1 MQGENRFGEIRSAV
15 REAQEAGISSA
26 RERRE
31 VVIKKVGKESL
42 SQESPETKERA
53 INKYWDVEAGS
64 QESKVMFVIPH
75 LKNPEAGEM
84 VRLLR
89 EKFPGREPEEL
100 QEIIKKWL
108 KAPENEKPHKFLSVE
123 NPDLMVYQAIDSLRD
138 VDEPGTDAI
147 VDWARENQERDLK
160 SGKMVAKRSRMFGDA
175 NRKTFFNKSRGVG
188 KEEEGTFIQ
197 TKEYPTSIR
206 ASWYWALEKELK
218 RTGKLDD
225 RGKLLEPFLQVT
237 VHGMK
242 DREIDDSGDAY
253 DLVVGGGSLK
263 SGKRKEFASDEL
275 KEWFSAELEL
285 KLAEKLGG
293 EQNMKLAIDR
303 RGKDKVEL
311 FEAGQDGRLNRREVK
326 RLGQSF
332 AASGVGLDN
341 FRQGGNFLVQT
352 SDGNEREMRIPGFG
366 LNFNTIQLEVSAKIR
381 KDPALRRALGEALGE
396 LACEF
401 ELKEFH

>member
-175 NRKTFFNKSRGVG
+175 NRKTFFNKS
-188 KEEEGTFIQ
+188 
-197 TKEYPTSIR
+197 
-206 ASWYWALEKELK
+206 
-218 RTGKLDD
+218 
-225 RGKLLEPFLQVT
+225 
-237 VHGMK
+237 
-242 DREIDDSGDAY
+242 
-253 DLVVGGGSLK
+253 
-263 SGKRKEFASDEL
+263 
-275 KEWFSAELEL
+275 
-285 KLAEKLGG
+285 
-293 EQNMKLAIDR
+293 
-303 RGKDKVEL
+303 
-311 FEAGQDGRLNRREVK
+311 
-326 RLGQSF
+326 
-332 AASGVGLDN
+332 
-341 FRQGGNFLVQT
+341 
-352 SDGNEREMRIPGFG
+352 
-366 LNFNTIQLEVSAKIR
+366 
-381 KDPALRRALGEALGE
+381 
-396 LACEF
+396 
-401 ELKEFH
+401 